1 MAAAS
6 RRASTVPNAA
16 ASADTGVGSGVGAS
30 APVAAIL
37 TYRDDTRIFR
47 GNRDNFIDLLRTA
60 KEEGVNAY
68 IVAQDDLDVRART
81 LKGYVY
87 SPSKKKW
94 VLGDRP
100 FPDVVYNR
108 IPYRKFEQL
117 PEVQN
122 VINDCLSHPNIR
134 FFNPSFF
141 SKWSLFEWLS
151 ESRLTRKHIPETV
164 RLGGLG
170 DFARL
175 VRKHRNVYLKPVKGK
190 AGKGIMKVQ
199 QLAPKKHAAGNG
211 GSGYKLTC
219 QSAGGV
225 ESMTFDSITAMYDTV
240 KRYMD
245 GKEYIAQQGI
255 SLASAGGRPFDL
267 RALVQK
273 NAKGEW
279 RVSGIGARV
288 AGASSITTHVPRGGS
303 IGDPTKLLA
312 TVFGATAGRAI
323 LKQARETALVLA
335 SQIEKGSGHT
345 LGEMSMDLGVDTTGK
360 LWFFEA
366 NSKPMKFDEPHIR
379 QTSLRRL
386 VRFWKYLVA
395 ADRPEPTA
403 RVRAK
408 RSRSRG
414 ERGAAKRR
422 DR

>member
-1 MAAAS
+1 MNLQTQRAAVATKEGDS
-6 RRASTVPNAA
+6 
-16 ASADTGVGSGVGAS
+16 
-30 APVAAIL
+30 PVAAIL
-37 TYRDDTRIFR
+37 TYRDGTRIFR

-60 KEEGVNAY
+60 KEEGVTAY
-68 IVAQDDLDVRART
+68 IVAQDDLDLRARK

-94 VLGDRP
+94 VLGERP

-117 PEVQN
+117 PEVQE
-122 VINDCLSHPNIR
+122 VIRDCLSHPTIR

-141 SKWSLFEWLS
+141 SKWSLFEWLN

-164 RLGGLG
+164 RLTGQSE
-170 DFARL
+170 FARM

-199 QLAPKKHAAGNG
+199 QLAPKRKPTDVG
-211 GSGYKLTC
+211 GYRLTC
-219 QSAGGV
+219 QSADGV
-225 ESMTFDSITAMYDTV
+225 ESMIFDTLSAMYDVV

-255 SLASAGGRPFDL
+255 TLAVAGGRPFDL

-273 NAKGEW
+273 NARGEW

-303 IGDPTKLLA
+303 IGDPAKLLS
-312 TVFGATAGRAI
+312 TVFGPTSGRSI
-323 LKQARETALVLA
+323 LQQAREIALVLA

-379 QTSLRRL
+379 KKSLRRL

-395 ADRPEPTA
+395 AAPAERP
-403 RVRAK
+403 RVAK
-408 RSRSRG
+408 SRSRLRTG
-414 ERGAAKRR
+414 KTDAAWRER
-422 DR
+422 

>member
-1 MAAAS
+1 MDFPAHRSPAS
-6 RRASTVPNAA
+6 GRETAS
-16 ASADTGVGSGVGAS
+16 
-30 APVAAIL
+30 PVAAIL

-60 KEEGVNAY
+60 KEEGVTAY
-68 IVAQDDLDVRART
+68 IVAQDDLNLRARK

-94 VLGDRP
+94 VLGERP

-117 PEVQN
+117 PEVQE
-122 VINDCLSHPNIR
+122 IIRECLAHPTIR
-134 FFNPSFF
+134 FFNPAFF
-141 SKWSLFEWLS
+141 SKWSLFEWLR
-151 ESRLTRKHIPETV
+151 ESKLTRGHIPETV
-164 RLGGLG
+164 RLAGLG
-170 DFARL
+170 DFARM

-199 QLAPKKHAAGNG
+199 QLVGKRRASSAG
-211 GSGYKLTC
+211 YRLTC
-219 QSAGGV
+219 QSADGV
-225 ESMTFDSITAMYDTV
+225 EATTYDTVTAMYDAV
-240 KRYMD
+240 KKYMD
-245 GKEYIAQQGI
+245 GKDYIAQQGI
-255 SLASAGGRPFDL
+255 TLAVAGGRPFDL

-273 NAKGEW
+273 NDRGEW

-312 TVFGATAGRAI
+312 AVFGPTGGKAI
-323 LKQARETALVLA
+323 LRQARETALVLA

-379 QTSLRRL
+379 KKSLHRL

-395 ADRPEPTA
+395 SSPGG
-403 RVRAK
+403 RAGVAK
-408 RSRSRG
+408 SRSRARRT
-414 ERGAAKRR
+414 ELQRSDAKRR
-422 DR
+422 KG